1 MQTIKFRSSQKKLT
15 PITDSDTAIAH
26 LKSVHLSLTQQIAL
40 LTTQSQTYTIK
51 AREATAQKN
60 RILALSA
67 LKSRKLTEGALS
79 KRIDALSQIEAV
91 LAAVEQAASD
101 AEIIQSLEGG
111 TKALDALNREIGGI
125 ERVERVMERVR
136 EGVEGVEEVGRA
148 IAEMGAGGGVDEEE
162 VLEEFDEMVRVEEE
176 RLERERLAKEE
187 AERKVMEEQEREAKE
202 NAERKKVEEKH
213 DGLVEELKNVSLT
226 GPEKEQKE
234 MIEEAIPA

>member
-1 MQTIKFRSSQKKLT
+1 MTA
-15 PITDSDTAIAH
+15 ITESDTAVAH

-40 LTTQSQTYTIK
+40 LTTQSQTYTTK
-51 AREATAQKN
+51 AREATTHKS

-67 LKSRKLTEGALS
+67 LKSRKLTEAALF
-79 KRIDALSQIEAV
+79 KRTDALAQIEAV

-101 AEIIQSLEGG
+101 AEILQSLEGG

-176 RLERERLAKEE
+176 KERMAKEE
-187 AERKVMEEQEREAKE
+187 RESKVTAEQEREAKE
-202 NAERKKVEEKH
+202 KADREKIEEEKH
-213 DGLVEELKNVSLT
+213 NGLVEELKNVSLT
-226 GPEKEQKE
+226 GPEEKEQKE